1 MREDPVAVV
10 RPQDVPV
17 PKEALALINRTVAER
32 YRICPV
38 GLSELRNGMRT
49 LSIATTDPTNLMLLD
64 QLQQMTNS
72 RINPVLATEQDIMRG
87 IDVHYSG
94 NYSEKPA
101 DLLQSMGPTDAP
113 SAGAA
118 QRETAIGQMVEQRG
132 ASSTVE
138 GIIQRAIAER
148 ATDIHMEPH
157 QKTVYVRF
165 RIDGIMYDHMTYD
178 PNLHAQVISR
188 IKILSKLDIAQ
199 NRLPQDGRFDVALGQ
214 KEFDVRVSTI
224 PGISGEKTVMR
235 LLPKGPVSMDLA
247 QLGLVGQNRDRL
259 EELTNKPFGMVLATG
274 PTGSGKTTTLY
285 ACLTRIDCV
294 GKNVITVEDPVEYQ
308 FSRITQIQVHPKIGL
323 TFAAG
328 LRSILRQDPDIIMVG
343 EIRDLETLE
352 MAVQSAL
359 TGHLVLSTLHCN
371 DAAAG
376 AARMVDMGAEP
387 FLIASAVN
395 GIIAQRLVRKIC
407 ESCKEEAPVPEVTRA
422 KLDLPNDG
430 QIFYHGKGC
439 QNCRGTGFMGR
450 VSVFEVIPVVEDV
463 QKAIMEKAPA
473 STIRRIVRDCGFP
486 SIRDDGMDKARAGIT
501 SLEEVMRA
509 VYVDM

>member
-10 RPQDVPV
+10 RPQDIPV
-17 PKEALALINRTVAER
+17 PKEALALIQRNFAER
-32 YRICPV
+32 YRVCPV
-38 GLSELRNGMRT
+38 ALSELRNGMRT
-49 LSIATTDPTNLMLLD
+49 LTIATLDPSNLMQLD
-64 QLQQMTNS
+64 QLQQMTGC
-72 RINPVLATEQDIMRG
+72 RINPVLASEADIMRG

-94 NYSEKPA
+94 NFADKPA
-101 DLLQSMGPTDAP
+101 DLLQSIGPQET
-113 SAGAA
+113 AA
-118 QRETAIGQMVEQRG
+118 TQREQVIGQMVEQRG

-138 GIIQRAIAER
+138 GIVQRAIAER
-148 ATDIHMEPH
+148 ATDIHIEPH

-178 PNLHAQVISR
+178 PTLHPQVISR

-199 NRLPQDGRFDVALGQ
+199 NRLPQDGRFDVALGT
-214 KEFDVRVSTI
+214 KEYDVRVSTI
-224 PGISGEKTVMR
+224 PGISGEKSVMR
-235 LLPKGPVSMDLA
+235 MLPKGPVAMDLN
-247 QLGLVGQNRDRL
+247 QLGLNSANRLVL
-259 EELTNKPFGMVLATG
+259 EELVSKPFGMVLATG

-285 ACLTRIDCV
+285 ACLAKIDCI
-294 GKNVITVEDPVEYQ
+294 GKNVLTVEDPVEYQ
-308 FSRITQIQVHPKIGL
+308 FPRVTQIQVHPKIGL

-387 FLIASAVN
+387 FLVASAVN
-395 GIIAQRLVRKIC
+395 GLIAQRLVRKIC
-407 ESCKEEAPVPEVTRA
+407 DNCRTEATISEVTRT
-422 KLDLPNDG
+422 KLGLPNDG
-430 QIFYHGKGC
+430 TVYYHGTGC
-439 QNCRGTGFMGR
+439 SSCRGTGYMGR
-450 VSVFEVIPVVEDV
+450 VSVYEIVPIVEEI
-463 QKAIMEKAPA
+463 QQAILVKAPA
-473 STIRRIVRDCGFP
+473 SHIRNIMRDCGFP
-486 SIRDDGMDKARAGIT
+486 NLRDDGMDKARSGVT